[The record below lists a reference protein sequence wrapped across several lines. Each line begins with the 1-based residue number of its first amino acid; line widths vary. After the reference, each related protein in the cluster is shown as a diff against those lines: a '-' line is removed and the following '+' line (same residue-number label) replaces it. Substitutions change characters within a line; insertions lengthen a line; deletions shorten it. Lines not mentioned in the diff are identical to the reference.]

1 MRRVI
6 VTGASGFLGRHV
18 TRDLRRHGVQVTTL
32 GRHPSSDRSCLAMGE
47 APWSEDRVAD
57 AIGSAG
63 PDAIFHLAGGTVGSS
78 EELDRLNSGLAKTI
92 MAAISASRTRPLFVC
107 CGSAAE
113 YGAAFV
119 DGVPITEATQCLPAS
134 PYAASKL
141 AQTRAA
147 LDFAAA
153 GTAPVLV
160 ARIFNPI
167 GPGMPETL
175 ALGDFAQQIAAIRG
189 PRGVI
194 RTGNVHVFRDFIDV
208 EHVAATLRILA
219 QNPDARGVVNIC
231 SGEATELRTLVEAL
245 ADVSGK
251 DVEIVE
257 DPSRLRP
264 GELRTVIGSPSRL
277 GELGAIPPRTDY
289 VDAVARLW
297 RDTVARA
304 AQERGV

>member
-6 VTGASGFLGRHV
+6 VTGAGGFLGRHV

-32 GRHPSSDRSCLAMGE
+32 GRQPSSDPSCLAMGR
-47 APWSEDRVAD
+47 APWSETRVAE
-57 AIGSAG
+57 AINSVG
-63 PDAIFHLAGGTVGSS
+63 PDAIFHLAGGAVGSP
-78 EELDRLNSGLAKTI
+78 EELDRLNTGLAKTI
-92 MAAISASRTRPLFVC
+92 VAAIAATGARPLFVC

-119 DGVPITEATQCLPAS
+119 DGVPATEATQCLPVS
-134 PYAASKL
+134 PYAVSKL

-147 LDFAAA
+147 LAFAATGA
-153 GTAPVLV
+153 APVLV

-167 GPGMPETL
+167 GPGMPENL
-175 ALGDFAQQIAAIRG
+175 ALGDFARQIAAIRE

-194 RTGNVHVFRDFIDV
+194 RTGNLHVFRDFIDI
-208 EHVAATLRILA
+208 EHVAAALRILA
-219 QNPDARGVVNIC
+219 QNPKARGVVNVC
-231 SGEATELRTLVEAL
+231 SGEATELRSLVRAL

-251 DVEIVE
+251 DIEIVE

-264 GELRTVIGSPSRL
+264 GELRTVIGSTSRL
-277 GELGAIPPRTDY
+277 VELGAMPPRTDY

-297 RDTVARA
+297 RDTIVRA
-304 AQERGV
+304 A